1 MPFNLIKKQ
10 PGTALMVIDN
20 VVDNLPFIV
29 RRDHRMVAAFAKKS
43 AAIDWAEIRSY
54 NDESK
59 FTVHTAAEVIIAYQ
73 DGEEL

>member
-73 DGEEL
+73 DGDEL